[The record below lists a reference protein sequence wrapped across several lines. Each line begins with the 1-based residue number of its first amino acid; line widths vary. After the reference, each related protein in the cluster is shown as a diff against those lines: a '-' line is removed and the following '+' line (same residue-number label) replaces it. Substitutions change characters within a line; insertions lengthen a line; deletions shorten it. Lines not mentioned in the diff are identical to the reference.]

1 MKQEFITSFLMQR
14 GTKLSVEDAMKIQS
28 LLKTTSDDAYPIL
41 MGAKTPVNPWK
52 IVLYII
58 SIGLFLIF
66 CYGTFDSFFASYYIY
81 WEGFFIAIP
90 FLLGSIGALIGA
102 ICIKSRKK
110 RILENYIK
118 IILAY
123 KMD

>member
-41 MGAKTPVNPWK
+41 MGAKTPINPWK

-58 SIGLFLIF
+58 SIILLSI
-66 CYGTFDSFFASYYIY
+66 SI
-81 WEGFFIAIP
+81 GFFVETYDGWYDHECFIIAIINLIG
-90 FLLGSIGALIGA
+90 FVGALIGA
-102 ICIKSRKK
+102 ICIKSRK
-110 RILENYIK
+110 RMFERYLR